1 MNALLSKY
9 RRRIKWRGKW
19 NKVLCDF
26 SSNCDWI
33 SLSHTH
39 SLFHTCKKKTIIFG
53 HRIHTMLSSK
63 LTWAFSNRSLRGRSY
78 NLTLVSNICKTAPVD
93 LRSGPPT
100 DSTNYH
106 KYILNFP
113 SPWLANWQWL
123 FEQANYG
130 AHSNPGTQV
139 GTQNSGRSRPTDKG
153 GGGYRGGHPV
163 PEISGGGAGLK
174 KFFRPLR
181 PQLGAGEGAGTPG
194 PSPGSATADQGFWR
208 CFVDTINKS
217 WVPSVVQ
224 AIF

>member
-1 MNALLSKY
+1 M
-9 RRRIKWRGKW
+9 IE
-19 NKVLCDF
+19 
-26 SSNCDWI
+26 
-33 SLSHTH
+33 SLSLTHT
-39 SLFHTCKKKTIIFG
+39 LCFTHTSRRQSG
-53 HRIHTMLSSK
+53 HRIHTMLGSK
-63 LTWAFSNRSLRGRSY
+63 LTWAFSNRCLRGRSY
-78 NLTLVSNICKTAPVD
+78 NLTLVRNICKTAPVD

-106 KYILNFP
+106 KYILNFS

-130 AHSNPGTQV
+130 AHSNPGKQV
-139 GTQNSGRSRPTDKG
+139 GTQNSGRSRPRDKG
-153 GGGYRGGHPV
+153 GGDGGGHPV
-163 PEISGGGAGLK
+163 PEIRGGGAGLK

-181 PQLGAGEGAGTPG
+181 PQLGAGEGVGTPG
-194 PSPGSATADQGFWR
+194 PYPGSATADQGFWR

>member
-33 SLSHTH
+33 SLTHTH

-106 KYILNFP
+106 KYILNFS

-123 FEQANYG
+123 FEQANYYG
-130 AHSNPGTQV
+130 AHSNPGKQV

-153 GGGYRGGHPV
+153 GGGWGWSSSSWDKGGRGW
-163 PEISGGGAGLK
+163 S
-174 KFFRPLR
+174 
-181 PQLGAGEGAGTPG
+181 
-194 PSPGSATADQGFWR
+194 
-208 CFVDTINKS
+208 
-217 WVPSVVQ
+217 
-224 AIF
+224 

>member
-1 MNALLSKY
+1 M
-9 RRRIKWRGKW
+9 IE
-19 NKVLCDF
+19 
-26 SSNCDWI
+26 
-33 SLSHTH
+33 SLSLTHT
-39 SLFHTCKKKTIIFG
+39 LCFTHTSRRQSG
-53 HRIHTMLSSK
+53 HRIHTMLGSK
-63 LTWAFSNRSLRGRSY
+63 LTWAFSNRCLRGRSY

-106 KYILNFP
+106 KYILNFS

-130 AHSNPGTQV
+130 AHSNPGKQV
-139 GTQNSGRSRPTDKG
+139 GTQNSGRSRPRDKG
-153 GGGYRGGHPV
+153 GGDGGGHPV

-181 PQLGAGEGAGTPG
+181 PQLGAGEGVGTPG
-194 PSPGSATADQGFWR
+194 PYPGSATADQGFWR